1 MVEHY
6 VSAELRRLVEQRAK
20 GCCEYC
26 HSQQRYSAQS
36 FSIEHII
43 PKQMG
48 GESITENLALA
59 CQGCNNHKATK
70 TVVIDPGSGLSVRL
84 FHPRQDSWP
93 EHFSW
98 NADYTLLI
106 GIIPIGRATIEAL
119 KLNRLGVINL
129 RRVLYKVGEHPI
141 EESDQ

>member
-1 MVEHY
+1 MAEHY

-20 GCCEYC
+20 DCCEYC

-43 PKQMG
+43 PKQIG
-48 GESITENLALA
+48 GETRAENLALA

-70 TVVIDPGSGLSVRL
+70 TEAIDASSGLTVRL
-84 FHPRQDSWP
+84 FHPRQDRWT

-106 GIIPIGRATIEAL
+106 GITPIGRATIEAL
-119 KLNRLGVINL
+119 KLNLDS
-129 RRVLYKVGEHPI
+129 E
-141 EESDQ
+141 